1 MLKPPK
7 SHNHTELTKSPQFA
21 RIVGYLIRR
30 SRSREGGNPIIL
42 VFKSLHYM
50 SFAVFA
56 TGGKQYLVA
65 KGDKI
70 QVEKLE
76 GEAGD
81 KVTFDQVLAT
91 ISEKDAELGKPVL
104 TGKSVEA
111 TIVKQGRGKKIEVLK
126 YKPKSKYRRKI
137 GHRQSFTEIEI
148 TKI

>member
-1 MLKPPK
+1 
-7 SHNHTELTKSPQFA
+7 
-21 RIVGYLIRR
+21 
-30 SRSREGGNPIIL
+30 
-42 VFKSLHYM
+42 M
-50 SFAVFA
+50 SFAVIA

-76 GEAGD
+76 GKAGD

-91 ISEKDAELGKPVL
+91 ISDKDYQLGKPSL
-104 TGKSVEA
+104 KDSSVEA
-111 TIVKQGRGKKIEVLK
+111 KITKQGRGKKIEVLK

-137 GHRQSFTEIEI
+137 GHRQAYTEVEI